1 MASPTRPAKV
11 LPEGAWTGIFSPS
24 YINQLGAKQ
33 WGASWAQ
40 LFPGDGEADI
50 MTALLGVSKGID
62 ALTTAIGR
70 VTFWLTLVMVLIG
83 AFNVVTRYVGRE
95 LGVSLGGTLYI
106 ALQTQLFNLIFLLS
120 AAYVLNKDGHVR
132 VDILYANY
140 SVRAKAWVDILG
152 TLFFLFPFCALGMYL
167 SWGYVGRS
175 WQQGEV
181 NTNAGGLPVYPIKT
195 VILIAF
201 GLLILQGVS
210 EIIKRVAVLRG
221 RLDTL
226 EVEPARPSSV
236 APTAPSAR
244 GDRR

>member
-1 MASPTRPAKV
+1 
-11 LPEGAWTGIFSPS
+11 
-24 YINQLGAKQ
+24 
-33 WGASWAQ
+33 
-40 LFPGDGEADI
+40 

-106 ALQTQLFNLIFLLS
+106 ALQTQLFNLVFLLG

-132 VDILYANY
+132 VDILYAGY
-140 SVRAKAWVDILG
+140 SERAKAWVDIFG

-181 NTNAGGLPVYPIKT
+181 NTNAGGLPIYPIKT

-201 GLLILQGVS
+201 GLLMLQGVS
-210 EIIKRVAVLRG
+210 EIIKRIAVLRG
-221 RLDTL
+221 ERDA
-226 EVEPARPSSV
+226 VVADSARPSSV
-236 APTAPSAR
+236 APSSS